1 MADSLGEVVLGIK
14 VEQAGAQQALQQFGQ
29 TAQQETTKVA
39 NSIDALRQKLKD
51 QQAQLASLEIGS
63 GAFAK
68 LRQEIAQTE
77 AALKSAARSP
87 LEAQQ
92 AAAREQAA
100 LAKQAAQAAVE
111 AEKQAT
117 RQRIEQIRRL
127 NEAAKTAAKQRAD
140 AEAAAAA
147 RRQAIAGAV
156 GGAIATGLGTLA
168 VGEFLRQSIQ
178 AAVELETITRKL
190 SNSLGPQGAAGALN
204 FTRGL
209 ADQLGLSFKTL
220 ASTFASFTAAAT
232 AAGVPIEQQKALFA
246 AVSKAAQSLGLSNDE
261 LSGSLLA
268 LQQVA
273 SKGTVQMEELR
284 GQLGERL
291 PVAFAA
297 TAKGLGLTQQ
307 ELIKLVESGKLTAAE
322 FFPALTKGLNEISA
336 GPNGAPTTAQELG
349 KLTNAIDELKTE
361 LGQGLVPAI
370 KPAIDGLKGLI
381 TLLRAY
387 REARIDQQSIGAAA
401 VPLTPFG
408 PSALKGFDALIQ
420 RLGAAKLASDG
431 FTAAGKTL
439 QPLLDSLAK
448 SKGPEQTR
456 QALDDSKGRANAA
469 AVAFAQQAAA
479 VKASVNSVDNLN
491 ARLKAQRTELNGV
504 EIGSTRFQQLSGEI
518 RTTEEALKSAT
529 DAAKGTSA
537 AVAEIRPDTFNL
549 DTQSTALKLTQ
560 ARLDLAGQITQA
572 ETDLANAKLRTEEA
586 LLNAEEKR
594 ALEGVTNDRT
604 RAAIQEQF
612 QLKRDELERR
622 SFELKARAQ
631 ETEFQAQLKLLELE
645 GKITDLAAQRGVI
658 AARANLAQAQGK
670 GNQAEIQ
677 AAAESL
683 KLAEQEQAIVRE
695 INKEKISGALEVFK
709 LRRQQLEEER
719 RAAAA
724 DDLALPQRQAS
735 FRSFLDSIQ
744 IDPAPIQENS
754 KASLTAAENISNS
767 NTALV
772 DRIGNLEKSIG
783 GLVEKDWTVQV
794 NVINEAGGAATVNT
808 VNSLQ

>member
-14 VEQAGAQQALQQFGQ
+14 VEQAGAQQALQQFANQAKGAAN
-29 TAQQETTKVA
+29 TAGNA
-39 NSIDALRQKLKD
+39 FNGLDQKLGLTT
-51 QQAQLASLEIGS
+51 ALVSGLA
-63 GAFAK
+63 GAF
-68 LRQEIAQTE
+68 
-77 AALKSAARSP
+77 
-87 LEAQQ
+87 
-92 AAAREQAA
+92 
-100 LAKQAAQAAVE
+100 
-111 AEKQAT
+111 
-117 RQRIEQIRRL
+117 
-127 NEAAKTAAKQRAD
+127 
-140 AEAAAAA
+140 
-147 RRQAIAGAV
+147 
-156 GGAIATGLGTLA
+156 GTLA
-168 VGEFLRQSIQ
+168 VGEFLRQSVQ

-190 SNSLGPQGAAGALN
+190 KVSLGEQGAAGAIN

-209 ADQLGLSFKTL
+209 ADQLGLSFRGL
-220 ASTFASFTAAAT
+220 VDVFGSFTAAAT
-232 AAGVPIEQQKALFA
+232 AANVPLEEQKALFSTVA
-246 AVSKAAQSLGLSNDE
+246 KAGQVLGLSNDE
-261 LSGSLLA
+261 LRGTFVA
-268 LQQVA
+268 LQQIA
-273 SKGTVQMEELR
+273 SKGTVSMEELR
-284 GQLGERL
+284 QQLGERL
-291 PVAFAA
+291 PIGIAA
-297 TAKGLGLTQQ
+297 AARGLGLTQK
-307 ELIKLVESGKLTAAE
+307 ELIKLVESGKLASSD
-322 FFPALTKGLNEISA
+322 FFPAFAKGLNELTASA
-336 GPNGAPTTAQELG
+336 DGAPTAAQNFQ
-349 KLTNAIDELKTE
+349 KMTN
-361 LGQGLVPAI
+361 
-370 KPAIDGLKGLI
+370 
-381 TLLRAY
+381 
-387 REARIDQQSIGAAA
+387 
-401 VPLTPFG
+401 
-408 PSALKGFDALIQ
+408 
-420 RLGAAKLASDG
+420 
-431 FTAAGKTL
+431 
-439 QPLLDSLAK
+439 
-448 SKGPEQTR
+448 
-456 QALDDSKGRANAA
+456 ALDDLKIAVGEELLPTLVEASKVFTDFVRGVGIAMAASKVGINNGTGIFAGFTQALGFIPDQAAEAVVAIRNVQQEFNLTDKQARALFTDAAKNAGGT
-469 AVAFAQQAAA
+469 VNAFGQLQLSAEQFGKVLEQLPKLAQQFRDKYPDTTAQLQAQNQAAA
-479 VKASVNSVDNLN
+479 ALLKGQQASVNSIDNLN
-491 ARLKAQRTELNGV
+491 VKLKAQRAELNGL
-504 EIGSTRFQQLSGEI
+504 EIGTARFYEQAAAI

-631 ETEFQAQLKLLELE
+631 ETEFQAQFKMLELE
-645 GKITDLAAQRGVI
+645 GKITELAAQRSVI